1 MSKLLLR
8 EGLKTI
14 AVVLL
19 RLSYLPVHQEGI
31 HPTFLTMKIRCL
43 SLWRILVDP
52 TIDTDRDGS
61 PDWAEFEIAARG
73 TGVLIPDVIGNP
85 FDADTNADGT
95 PDGEQLD
102 AELDGTADAKDPD
115 AADETAVFP
124 LGPEPRY
131 ALFPITNAVV
141 GSTSDRHR
149 SLTIRG
155 GCSMTPE
162 LGPEEHGLRLP
173 RPLVRSHRLRLARSM
188 TMM

>member
-95 PDGEQLD
+95 PDGEQLA
-102 AELDGTADAKDPD
+102 AELDGTELWALSALHGIRIVTRWVD
-115 AADETAVFP
+115 
-124 LGPEPRY
+124 GPELAEKP
-131 ALFPITNAVV
+131 
-141 GSTSDRHR
+141 G
-149 SLTIRG
+149 
-155 GCSMTPE
+155 
-162 LGPEEHGLRLP
+162 
-173 RPLVRSHRLRLARSM
+173 RLATWSARLDSLRRAG
-188 TMM
+188 